1 MKITASTLQIGKIP
15 AFVNNNIIKNKIQE
29 FDNSKYSNIYGTI
42 MHNTF
47 YKFVNDRN
55 ILDEKNAIK
64 YALPKVKK
72 LNYGYVNRMLKTIT
86 LYNTN
91 ITIEPSNIKEIYKEV
106 KLIKQIDEH
115 IISGRLDKLIVT
127 NANDL
132 YIIDYKTTLKMK
144 DINSYRGQAKIYQYL
159 LEQNGFTWY
168 RNIFFT
174 IHYLDFNILDIIRL
188 DKNIGIIEEIIKD
201 DGR

>member
-15 AFVNNNIIKNKIQE
+15 VFVNNNVIKNKIQE
-29 FDNSKYSNIYGTI
+29 FNSSKYSHVYGTI

-64 YALPKVKK
+64 HALPKVKK
-72 LNYGYVNRMLKTIT
+72 LNDGYVNRMLKTIT
-86 LYNTN
+86 LYNSN
-91 ITIEPSNIKEIYKEV
+91 ITIEPSNIKKIYKEV

-115 IISGRLDKLIVT
+115 IISGRIDKLIVT

-144 DINSYRGQAKIYQYL
+144 DINSYRGQANIYQYL
-159 LEQNGFTWY
+159 LEQNGFTGY

-174 IHYLDFNILDIIRL
+174 IHYLDFNILDIIKL
-188 DKNIGIIEEIIKD
+188 DKNIGIIEKIIKD